1 MKKIMALCLAAI
13 MVFSIFSMPAMA
25 ATITVP
31 ATAMVDGEFA
41 NLTAIPSDWTIAG
54 KEGTNYKFDA
64 KGIAPAATAVN
75 YGYVQINT
83 KDAFD
88 TKGANYTFSVKLS
101 HYDGTQYIHF
111 GAATIADA
119 TMKGVSDTGY
129 TFTATHYNTTA
140 GNGYNYKGQYALYKN
155 GTKISDLADAGSVWA
170 YQNVRE
176 FKFYVTDE
184 GITASGAVT
193 ETAIEDAT
201 PVTSGYV
208 GAYIVNNSNA
218 NLTLV
223 NLAAMKLVTEEY
235 SYDVT
240 TDETNTGA
248 YVVLGTK
255 YEESH
260 EGTMYFNHDFKAST
274 EAPQGVTT
282 NGGSFGNSTY
292 GFTCTGTVSMNL
304 GEYTVDDDVIIEAS
318 VNALPWSNDHIFTFF
333 GYKLHLDPQAVAG
346 TSDYVPTAI
355 LTNSAD
361 DTFKLTW
368 TGKASDR
375 KGGNTMV
382 PVVIKLVDGKINVT
396 INNLQVFTNEDDLS
410 VDKRTRSGSIG
421 VRFDYVNGGGK
432 IASIKMYS
440 SDYRDTSSYVDI
452 TRSDFLFERDFSVND
467 ATIAE
472 LRNQNFVISGDGINE
487 EGLYKNEG
495 TASAEYT
502 GHKFKGAYTLE
513 TRETGNYKNPGTI
526 VFNKTA
532 DGDYYCLAALG
543 GSWSFY
549 KMQGGVKTILEDNTT
564 TEASDDEAFYANPRI
579 TKVSLIPSSDNATL
593 DIKVVLNG
601 KEIVTVTDTT
611 PITKA
616 GTFKVT
622 TGYNKPSTLDYIKV
636 YPNGTNPT
644 YTASF
649 VVDGTETADFAKGN
663 TLLKFPTAMI
673 GQKPAIVA
681 ALYENDEMTDVKIID
696 VDALNIGVAE
706 LFDTTGSTATKVSI
720 KVFVWNSIEGMSPIL
735 DPFVLD

>member
-31 ATAMVDGEFA
+31 ATTVVDQSFA
-41 NLTAIPSDWTIAG
+41 GLSAETFPSDWTITGNGHKFLENGINPGHHVNVGATGVGYNNSFDAG
-54 KEGTNYKFDA
+54 KADYKF
-64 KGIAPAATAVN
+64 TVN
-75 YGYVQINT
+75 F
-83 KDAFD
+83 A
-88 TKGANYTFSVKLS
+88 
-101 HYDGTQYIHF
+101 HYNNTQYIHF
-111 GAATIADA
+111 GADSVANAS
-119 TMKGVSDTGY
+119 KHGVADTGY
-129 TFTATHYNTTA
+129 TFTADM
-140 GNGYNYKGQYALYKN
+140 GSGGKGGVYKLYKN
-155 GTKISDLADAGSVWA
+155 GEQMNVTLTDSNSNGWD
-170 YQNVRE
+170 YQKVRE
-176 FKFYVTDE
+176 FAFEVTADE
-184 GITASGAVT
+184 LIITGPFVGS
-193 ETAIEDAT
+193 
-201 PVTSGYV
+201 PVTVADSEPVKSGYV
-208 GAYIVNNSNA
+208 GAGIACNA
-218 NLTLV
+218 ASSVPLLN
-223 NLAAMKLVTEEY
+223 AMKLVTREY

-248 YVVLGTK
+248 YVVLGTEYK
-255 YEESH
+255 ESH
-260 EGTMYFNHDFKAST
+260 EGNLWYSQSLAGLTADTVPADISIPSTSVTYQTDFIQLTAFKNPKVNFGTRSVDDGASFVVEAKYSATNESNKVQFEFLGYQLRSGKNDGGFKLYQGDTLLDSKDTSSFATWGNGSLNKVKVMFDSVTSTMDVYVDNTLVFENVAI
-274 EAPQGVTT
+274 ENP
-282 NGGSFGNSTY
+282 TY
-292 GFTCTGTVSMNL
+292 TGTLSILNN
-304 GEYTVDDDVIIEAS
+304 YS
-318 VNALPWSNDHIFTFF
+318 
-333 GYKLHLDPQAVAG
+333 G
-346 TSDYVPTAI
+346 TTYIYYV
-355 LTNSAD
+355 
-361 DTFKLTW
+361 
-368 TGKASDR
+368 
-375 KGGNTMV
+375 
-382 PVVIKLVDGKINVT
+382 
-396 INNLQVFTNEDDLS
+396 
-410 VDKRTRSGSIG
+410 
-421 VRFDYVNGGGK
+421 
-432 IASIKMYS
+432 KMYS

-467 ATIAE
+467 ATIDE
-472 LRNQNFVISGDGINE
+472 LRNQNFAISGDGINE

-513 TRETGNYKNPGTI
+513 TRETGDYKNPGII

-532 DGDYYCLAALG
+532 DGDYYCLDTKGA
-543 GSWSFY
+543 SWSFY

-564 TEASDDEAFYANPRI
+564 TEASDDKAFYANPRI
-579 TKVSLIPSSDNATL
+579 TKVSLFPSSDNATL

-601 KEIVTVTDTT
+601 KEVVTVTDTT

-706 LFDTTGSTATKVSI
+706 LFDTTGSTAANASI
-720 KVFVWNSIEGMSPIL
+720 KVFVWNSIEGMAPIL